1 MGMMGNPGGPFGG
14 PYQSQGNQGL
24 GPQLQNKGPMA
35 NNLAQ
40 FNVDKKNQAMQ
51 GMAAM
56 GSQQSQTGVGGPSGA
71 PVGGAPGMVPNS
83 QAGLVG
89 PGTQVSAAPAAAG
102 APPTAD
108 PEKHKLIQQQLVL
121 LLHAHKCQRREQ
133 ANGEV
138 RQCNLPHCR
147 TMKNV
152 LNHMTHCRAGKSCQV
167 AHCASSR
174 QIISHWK
181 NCTRHDCP
189 VCLPI
194 KNAGDKR
201 NPQCGLGRFPRSQ
214 DPLEGDYEALLQF
227 EEQQGAVVVR
237 SLSSQEISRFPT
249 KKFGSGTCAGSA
261 VCNVCLCDYTDGE
274 TLRTLPCLH
283 SYHRD
288 CIDHWLKD
296 NPVCPVCRTDLTD
309 SETLHTQHIKQC
321 L

>member
-56 GSQQSQTGVGGPSGA
+56 VGTQYYCMLKCTFKLCRAIIHLAKYSFITYQGSQQSQTGVGGPSGA

-108 PEKHKLIQQQLVL
+108 PEKRKLIQQQLVL

-152 LNHMTHCRAGKSCQV
+152 LNHMTHCQAGKSCQ
-167 AHCASSR
+167 
-174 QIISHWK
+174 
-181 NCTRHDCP
+181 
-189 VCLPI
+189 
-194 KNAGDKR
+194 
-201 NPQCGLGRFPRSQ
+201 
-214 DPLEGDYEALLQF
+214 
-227 EEQQGAVVVR
+227 
-237 SLSSQEISRFPT
+237 
-249 KKFGSGTCAGSA
+249 
-261 VCNVCLCDYTDGE
+261 GE
-274 TLRTLPCLH
+274 
-283 SYHRD
+283 
-288 CIDHWLKD
+288 
-296 NPVCPVCRTDLTD
+296 
-309 SETLHTQHIKQC
+309 
-321 L
+321 